1 MPRKK
6 STERQIIKAV
16 TAIRRRNNILWMVLF
31 RIAMK
36 DPSAKKVIREIA
48 SNDRKIVK
56 WMSRI

>member
-1 MPRKK
+1 MRKK
-6 STERQIIKAV
+6 HSEKQIIKAV

-31 RIAMK
+31 KIAMK
-36 DPSAKKVIREIA
+36 DPAAKKVIREIA

>member
-1 MPRKK
+1 MRKK
-6 STERQIIKAV
+6 ASDKQIIKAV

-36 DPSAKKVIREIA
+36 DPAAKKVIREIGA
-48 SNDRKIVK
+48 NDRKIVK